1 MKGTINGHLTVQMER
16 VGTRSEGPEYYIEPT
31 DEYSKRW
38 DRIHVR
44 KQSHRW
50 EEDSNL
56 QNLVNK
62 EVEIIADIIET
73 RTSITIDYFEV
84 KEKRK
89 GE

>member
-1 MKGTINGHLTVQMER
+1 MKGTITGHLSSQKER

-31 DEYSKRW
+31 DNYKERW
-38 DRIHVR
+38 KIIHVR
-44 KQSHRW
+44 KQTHKW
-50 EEDSNL
+50 QEDPNL
-56 QNLVNK
+56 QSLVNK

-89 GE
+89 GD